1 MQLPRFVGVIDLA
14 VATVVAVAIF
24 LPAREMYAAAA
35 QKGSEPERFGVALA
49 EARAIA
55 HPEDGNAV
63 SEISRRL
70 DEAGFKDW
78 AIESAVHGAAGA
90 AKSPTA
96 WRALLAASVAYVD
109 RLDAV
114 PALEYANRALAA
126 CQATAQS
133 CPSWEEI
140 RMQLYQQHLDAGV
153 KSGIDPHKD
162 PKGFRRAAEAAL
174 RTIHIKTNDQNRI
187 PVPPAPTPA
196 PAPVSP

>member
-1 MQLPRFVGVIDLA
+1 MQLPRFIGVVDLA

-35 QKGSEPERFGVALA
+35 QKGSDTDRFELALA
-49 EARAIA
+49 EARSIA

-63 SEISRRL
+63 SEVSRRL

-78 AIESAVHGAAGA
+78 AIESAVHGSAAA

-114 PALEYANRALAA
+114 PALEYANRALAS

-162 PKGFRRAAEAAL
+162 PRGFRRAAEAAL
-174 RTIHIKTNDQNRI
+174 RTIHIKTNDQNRA
-187 PVPPAPTPA
+187 PVPAPPAP
-196 PAPVSP
+196 PVQP